1 MILLGKI
8 ALGIVGAAVACAGLL
23 CSEGFVD
30 VNVVQHQDS
39 PPHVHVIAPAMLVP
53 IAVRLVPDD
62 KLARASEQIQPWLP
76 TIREALNSLSNAPDM
91 TLAEV
96 SDPNEYVHVA
106 KLGGDIVVDVADRN
120 NTVHVSAPI
129 RAIHS
134 TVEAVAAAA
143 PQQFDSE

>member
-8 ALGIVGAAVACAGLL
+8 ALGMVGAAVAGAGLL

-30 VNVVQHQDS
+30 VNVVQHRDS
-39 PPHVHVIAPAMLVP
+39 PPHVHVIAPAMLAP
-53 IAVRLVPDD
+53 IAVRLVPND

-76 TIREALNSLSNAPDM
+76 TVREALDGLANSPDM
-91 TLAEV
+91 TLVEV

-106 KLGGDIVVDVADRN
+106 KYGGDIVVDVANRDE
-120 NTVHVSAPI
+120 TVHVSAPI

-134 TVEAVAAAA
+134 TVEALAEDA
-143 PQQFDSE
+143 PQFNGD